1 MKMKKHLLTLFLLGG
16 VAAVLAAAPVRTV
29 TLTKTAEDN
38 PRIYFA
44 GMPENPELSR
54 EVATFLKVCGW
65 FDMGTRDRSDYTL
78 ELRRSGDLVAAELAI
93 GGAPAGSW
101 KFKNVGNARAAAKLI
116 VDTLIENSFRELK
129 VRSFCSSR
137 IAFCA
142 ETKPGVRNI
151 YLCDIDGGDVEQL
164 TNFQSL
170 CVEPCWNPNGSSVF
184 YSKYGRSGIEVL
196 ETTVR
201 KPRMSRIVSAFRG
214 INTGAALSPDGRR
227 LAVILSFDHMVDL
240 YIMDLHTRKL
250 ARLTR
255 GIAVEASPCWSPDGR
270 TVAYVSD
277 ESGSPRIHLVD
288 ADGRN
293 RRRLPAIGSD
303 AVTPDW
309 SGDGKIVF
317 ASRVGGSYTLGVF
330 DLASGKCSRVTEA
343 PGNWESPAWAA
354 DNRQVVCKRTWGGK
368 SGLFVVDTKTGR
380 VRELL
385 STRYPLS
392 MPAWSP
398 CAPIRK

>member
-1 MKMKKHLLTLFLLGG
+1 MKHAILILGLLGY
-16 VAAVLAAAPVRTV
+16 ALAAAPVRTV
-29 TLTKTAEDN
+29 VITKQAEDN

-54 EVATFLKVCGW
+54 EVSTFLKVCGW
-65 FDMGTRDRSDYTL
+65 FDMGTKDKSDYTL
-78 ELRRSGDLVAAELAI
+78 TLRRAGELVAADLAI
-93 GGAPAGSW
+93 GGAPVGSW

-116 VDTLIENSFRELK
+116 VDTLIE
-129 VRSFCSSR
+129 RSFKELRVRAFCNSR

-142 ETKPGVRNI
+142 ETRPGVRNI
-151 YLCDIDGGDVEQL
+151 YLCDLDGGNVEQL
-164 TNFQSL
+164 TNFNSL
-170 CVEPCWNPNGSSVF
+170 CVEPCWNPNGASVF
-184 YSKYGRSGIEVL
+184 YSKYGRSGIEVI

-201 KPRMSRIVSAFRG
+201 KPRMSRIISSFRG

-240 YIMDLHTRKL
+240 YIMDLRTRKL

-270 TVAYVSD
+270 SIAYVSD
-277 ESGSPRIHLVD
+277 ESGSPRIHLVG
-288 ADGRN
+288 ANGGN
-293 RRRLPAIGSD
+293 RRRLPTIGSD

-317 ASRVGGSYTLGVF
+317 ASRVGGNYTLGVY
-330 DLASGKCSRVTEA
+330 DTASGRCRRVTEA
-343 PGNWESPAWAA
+343 PGKWESPAWAA

-368 SGLFVVDTKTGR
+368 SGLFVVDTRSGR

-398 CAPIRK
+398 CAPALK